1 MYRMHHGARKGKL
14 QGQLMNAVHHQ
25 ARQRDVRCEP
35 MHLMHQP

>member
-1 MYRMHHGARKGKL
+1 
-14 QGQLMNAVHHQ
+14 LMNAVHHQ